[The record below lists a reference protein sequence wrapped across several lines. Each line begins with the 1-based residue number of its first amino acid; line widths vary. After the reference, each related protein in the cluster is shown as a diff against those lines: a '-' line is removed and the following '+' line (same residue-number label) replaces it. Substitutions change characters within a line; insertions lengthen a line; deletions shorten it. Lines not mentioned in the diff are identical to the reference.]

1 MNQPPH
7 DKENPFAS
15 PPEIAEEEADRYSPG
30 EGPPTIIF
38 AMLVCFLAGTL
49 MMISG
54 NLVLVPVGGVAAI
67 LSPILFFPLRIIWYV
82 ALVYFGSATIACAV
96 VVTSAW
102 LGWTDPMKLW
112 IALPAQTFAMV
123 LLTLL
128 ALPASRRFYRF
139 DV

>member
-1 MNQPPH
+1 MDQPQRS
-7 DKENPFAS
+7 DDNPFAS
-15 PPEIAEEEADRYSPG
+15 PPEIAEEEANRYSHG

-38 AMLVCFLAGTL
+38 AMLICFLAGTL

-54 NLVLVPVGGVAAI
+54 TLYLVPVGGVAAI

-82 ALVYFGSATIACAV
+82 AVVYFVLATIACAV
-96 VVTSAW
+96 VVTNSW
-102 LGWTDPMKLW
+102 LGWTDPMKIW
-112 IALPAQTFAMV
+112 TALPAQTLGIV
-123 LLTLL
+123 LLILL